1 MILAEEFKK
10 DIDFD
15 ILKGDINP
23 MRKYVITLGQSS
35 ASKGVMFVMYSY
47 LKECTSP
54 HVNPANYLGNLGADM
69 VTAVSNA
76 RKRVPKYEIL
86 IEDWETVS
94 KRISNNMMPF
104 GKYKGCSIEDIFDK
118 DENYLLWVA
127 NSESFHYIKSV
138 GCRSL
143 ISEYSKIAKENI
155 IESNRSKSLSKA
167 LPIEEK
173 TNVKELTV
181 YSIYTGQSEWGDP
194 YRVVKLTDADGNKY
208 KYNGSSSKITDETK
222 DISLK
227 CRISGNYESMGIIF
241 NNLKLRNSSTKK

>member
-1 MILAEEFKK
+1 MVLAEEFKK
-10 DIDFD
+10 DIDFE
-15 ILKGDINP
+15 ILKGDVNP
-23 MRKYVITLGQSS
+23 IRNYVITLGQSS
-35 ASKGVMFVMYSY
+35 VSKGVMFVMYSY
-47 LKECTSP
+47 LKECKSA

-69 VTAVSNA
+69 EIAVANA
-76 RKRVPKYEIL
+76 RKRVPKFAIQ

-94 KRISNNMMPF
+94 KRLTNNTMPF
-104 GKYKGCSIEDIFDK
+104 GKYKGSSIEDIFDK
-118 DENYLLWVA
+118 DEKYLLWIA
-127 NSESFHYIKSV
+127 NSDSFQYIKAV

-155 IESNRSKSLSKA
+155 TQTNRGNSLSKA
-167 LPIEEK
+167 LLIEDK

-208 KYNGSSSKITDETK
+208 KYNGSSNKITDETK

-241 NNLKLRNSSTKK
+241 NNLKLRNSSTK